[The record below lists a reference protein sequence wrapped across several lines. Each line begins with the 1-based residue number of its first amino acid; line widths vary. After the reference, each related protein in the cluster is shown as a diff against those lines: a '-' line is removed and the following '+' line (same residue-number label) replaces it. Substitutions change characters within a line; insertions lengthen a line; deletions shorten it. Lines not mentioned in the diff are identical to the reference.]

1 MSVYILQQKLEKEF
15 FENHLPRSLDKF
27 EKILKSRGGKYFA
40 DNKVRTCGKSLSI
53 LETVF
58 QSWKQSEKRNL
69 SSLIT
74 IFSVNFLIA
83 LIWLKLLISTD

>member
-74 IFSVNFLIA
+74 IFSVNFLIP

>member
-40 DNKVRTCGKSLSI
+40 DNKVRRCGKSLS
-53 LETVF
+53 T
-58 QSWKQSEKRNL
+58 WKQSEKRNL

-74 IFSVNFLIA
+74 IFSVNFLIV
-83 LIWLKLLISTD
+83 LIWLKLLFSTD